1 MNDTGMSETEA
12 NSQKKTVFSDQ
23 NRILVIL
30 TARVVTVIAVCLSLY
45 QLYTA
50 GVVALTALV
59 QRSIHLGAILS
70 LVFLLKPPFS
80 GAKKNRWSV
89 WLLADWGLVA
99 MSVYCT
105 FYICSNLTDIF
116 DRQGDWLIQ
125 DRVVSIIG
133 VLIVLEACRRVIGIF
148 MTLICAASI
157 AYAMYGPYMPELI
170 IHKGYSIER
179 VATTLWLTTEGFS
192 ACPSAWLPRLCCVRT
207 VWAILGTTG
216 GGLFH

>member
-80 GAKKNRWSV
+80 GAKKIGGPSGCWRTGV
-89 WLLADWGLVA
+89 WWP
-99 MSVYCT
+99 
-105 FYICSNLTDIF
+105 
-116 DRQGDWLIQ
+116 
-125 DRVVSIIG
+125 
-133 VLIVLEACRRVIGIF
+133 CRFTARFIS
-148 MTLICAASI
+148 AAI
-157 AYAMYGPYMPELI
+157 
-170 IHKGYSIER
+170 
-179 VATTLWLTTEGFS
+179 
-192 ACPSAWLPRLCCVRT
+192 
-207 VWAILGTTG
+207 
-216 GGLFH
+216 